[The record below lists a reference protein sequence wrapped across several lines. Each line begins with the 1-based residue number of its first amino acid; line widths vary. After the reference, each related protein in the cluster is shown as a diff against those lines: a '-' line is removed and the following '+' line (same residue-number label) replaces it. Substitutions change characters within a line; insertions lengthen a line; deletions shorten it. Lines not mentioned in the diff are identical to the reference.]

1 MAHVAASV
9 NRLYETGL
17 LTAVNSPR
25 RGIAPPDTKT
35 DAPSSDSETG
45 DFQTLFGDTASES
58 APSSATN
65 SNPGIG
71 ASTSSSTSTSSA
83 PAAASA
89 SDSSVP
95 TPESVFGGSPW
106 LANPVGK
113 NPDGSEFSY
122 NPWYF
127 ATPQAATQVAQ
138 MLGGTVVSSNQ
149 FTAPGSPFV
158 QQQPNLMVQM
168 PDGSQINAGLVASF
182 YAHGYSQ
189 SYIDTL
195 ISDEINGTSTY

>member
-1 MAHVAASV
+1 MVHVAASV
-9 NRLYETGL
+9 NQLYETGL

-25 RGIAPPDTKT
+25 RAIAPPNAKT

-45 DFQTLFGDTASES
+45 DFQTLFRDTASES
-58 APSSATN
+58 SATN
-65 SNPGIG
+65 GNPGTG
-71 ASTSSSTSTSSA
+71 APTSSSASTSSTQAT
-83 PAAASA
+83 SA

-95 TPESVFGGSPW
+95 TPESVFGASPW
-106 LANPVGK
+106 LADPVGT

-122 NPWYF
+122 NSWYF
-127 ATPQAATQVAQ
+127 ATPQAAAQVAQ
-138 MLGGTVVSSNQ
+138 MLGGNVVSSNE

-168 PDGSQINAGLVASF
+168 PDGSQVNAGLVASF

-195 ISDEINGTSTY
+195 ISNEINGTTTY